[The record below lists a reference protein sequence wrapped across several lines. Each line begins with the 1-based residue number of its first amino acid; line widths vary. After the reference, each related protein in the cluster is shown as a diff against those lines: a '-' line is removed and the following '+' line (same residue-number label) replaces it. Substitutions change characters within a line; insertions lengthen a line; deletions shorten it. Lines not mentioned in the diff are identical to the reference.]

1 MHEEYLS
8 LEKADLKQS
17 NFAVDL
23 NNFDEGI
30 KTIEKSLFK

>member
-1 MHEEYLS
+1 MHEQYLS
-8 LEKADLKQS
+8 LEKADLKQG

-30 KTIEKSLFK
+30 KTIEKSLF